1 MKENKNQSK
10 IKQRLKNHRK
20 DQYTK
25 SWLFEKTNKLVNLQ
39 PNSSGKKK
47 ERERGLNDT
56 KLDMK
61 LEEVNS

>member
-47 ERERGLNDT
+47 ERERERT
-56 KLDMK
+56 QRYKIRH
-61 LEEVNS
+61 EIRRS

>member
-25 SWLFEKTNKLVNLQ
+25 SWLFEKTNKLVKLQ

-47 ERERGLNDT
+47 EREREN
-56 KLDMK
+56 
-61 LEEVNS
+61 